1 MKNVFAEESPL
12 IYARVAGLM
21 YVITI
26 ILGVFS
32 VNFASSSL
40 IVPGDNAATVDNIMA
55 NELLFRVGVATEIL
69 MYVLV
74 IVLAFALYVVL
85 KTVDKNLALLALLWR
100 LAEAIVGSGTVV
112 LSGLIPLLLINSGA
126 SFDAGQLQA
135 FVGMFLGVRSAGL
148 DIVLIFIGV
157 GGTVFCY
164 LFYISKY
171 IPRVLAAWGVLT
183 YLTMFILSFVSL
195 VTHVPD
201 TTKMIFYVP
210 GGLFEILLGL
220 WLLIKG
226 VNLGHQTEQP
236 IE

>member
-1 MKNVFAEESPL
+1 MKNLFAEGSPF

-26 ILGVFS
+26 MLGVFS
-32 VNFASSSL
+32 ANYATSSL
-40 IVPGDNAATVDNIMA
+40 IVPGDNAATVDIIMV
-55 NELLFRVGVATEIL
+55 NELLFRVGIATEIL

-85 KTVDKNLALLALLWR
+85 KTVNKNLAMLALLWR

-126 SFDAGQLQA
+126 SFEAGQLQA
-135 FVGMFLGVRSAGL
+135 LVGMFLDVRSAGL

-171 IPRVLAAWGVLT
+171 IPRILAAWGVLT
-183 YLTMFILSFVSL
+183 YLSMFVLSFISL

-201 TTKMIFYVP
+201 TTKMIFYAP
-210 GGLFEILLGL
+210 GGLFEIILGL
-220 WLLIKG
+220 WLLFKG
-226 VNLGHQTEQP
+226 VNLGHQTGQT